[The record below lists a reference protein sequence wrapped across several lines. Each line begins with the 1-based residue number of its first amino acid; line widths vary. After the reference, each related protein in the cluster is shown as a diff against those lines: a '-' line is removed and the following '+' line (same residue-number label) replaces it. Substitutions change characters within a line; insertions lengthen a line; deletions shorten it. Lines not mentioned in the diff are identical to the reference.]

1 MPTLP
6 SRIMNV
12 RFVPTYPVTLA
23 EGTGIDITTAAGTKT
38 IGLNYAAVAA
48 TPGIADPATAQIVV
62 YRQATG
68 TYENARLDQLVF
80 PAAGQRTGRGDADYT
95 ILTTDRVVA
104 LTASLTAPRSW
115 TLPAAANVAGGTTL
129 DIIDEAGGIGS
140 TNTLTIT
147 RSASDTINGAT
158 TSVLSIARSGVRLI
172 SDGISKWTINVVGT
186 PQLADGVLSADAAGR
201 AKMADGFLS
210 ADATGRGKTADGYTN
225 TAKLADGVL
234 SADAA
239 GRAKMADGF
248 LSADATGRGKMADG
262 FVDWSKAAA
271 GFVVDRAY
279 AEYTANAALSTLI
292 PSDDTIPQV
301 TEGTQI
307 LSVTI
312 TPKSTTN
319 RLRIFWR
326 GTAAASDVGNICAA
340 AFVNGAAN
348 AVAAESNTAGSIAFR
363 YHMTLAHE
371 YVPGT
376 TSAQTI
382 TIRVGAASGTVR
394 LNGSDTARLLGGAMR
409 STLIVEELK
418 A

>member
-23 EGTGIDITTAAGTKT
+23 EGTGIDITTATGTKT
-38 IGLNYAAVAA
+38 ISLNYGAVAA

-95 ILTTDRVVA
+95 VLTTDRVVA
-104 LTASLTAPRSW
+104 LTASLTAPRVW

-129 DIIDEAGGIGS
+129 DIIDEVGGIGS

-158 TSVLSIARSGVRLI
+158 TSVLSIARSGVRLT
-172 SDGISKWTINVVGT
+172 SDGISKWTINVIGT
-186 PQLADGVLSADAAGR
+186 ALIADEAITTAKIADLNVTTAKIANSAVTLAKQADIATASVIGR
-201 AKMADGFLS
+201 KTA
-210 ADATGRGKTADGYTN
+210 ATGVPEVLTGADLRDSVIPT
-225 TAKLADGVL
+225 
-234 SADAA
+234 
-239 GRAKMADGF
+239 
-248 LSADATGRGKMADG
+248 
-262 FVDWSKAAA
+262 

-371 YVPGT
+371 YVPGVLT
-376 TSAQTI
+376 AQTI